1 MTFLDPKI
9 SGKSLEPLS
18 FQDSTLRKARDNTEV
33 FNILSLNIFGEY
45 RQVLQLYVPLIYSGN
60 VNLINFYEENT
71 LG

>member
-33 FNILSLNIFGEY
+33 FNILSLNIFGE
-45 RQVLQLYVPLIYSGN
+45 
-60 VNLINFYEENT
+60 
-71 LG
+71 